1 MYTKAS
7 RVQGF
12 ASGGVVL
19 YGADLAGWE
28 ARCQPGCAGLESL
41 ELVVEQECPQE
52 IPGQAR

>member
-1 MYTKAS
+1 M
-7 RVQGF
+7 QGF